1 MNTKYIVKDKKGHY
15 QSAYN
20 LKLGKNNAFSWAV
33 QCAKKVNG
41 VVYLVDED
49 KKTEEEVF
57 RVNSDK

>member
-20 LKLGKNNAFSWAV
+20 LKLGKDKAYSWAV

-41 VVYLVDED
+41 IVYLVNEELN
-49 KKTEEEVF
+49 TEEEVF
-57 RVNSDK
+57 RVEM